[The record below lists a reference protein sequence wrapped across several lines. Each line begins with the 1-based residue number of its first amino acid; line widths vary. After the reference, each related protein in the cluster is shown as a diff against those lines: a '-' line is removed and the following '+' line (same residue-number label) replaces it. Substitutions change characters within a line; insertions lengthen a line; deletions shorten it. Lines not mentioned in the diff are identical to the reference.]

1 MSQAAF
7 PSTPYKGLAPY
18 GQEDAAYFFGR
29 ESEQEVIA
37 SNLLAS
43 RLTLLYGP
51 SGVGKSSVLRAGVN
65 HRLQEIARQNLTE
78 QGRPE
83 FAVVIFSSWV
93 DDPVVGLVREVQEAI
108 AKALSVPTH
117 DSLPAGTSL
126 SDTLAI
132 LAERAGG
139 EIFII
144 LDQFEEYFL
153 YLTEEDREG
162 SFAVEFPRAVNRT
175 DLRVNFLLSIREDA
189 LAKLDRFKGRI
200 AGLFKNYLRIDQ
212 LDREAARRAITKPIE
227 IFNETGQPAA
237 QPVTIEPELVE
248 SVLDQVEGL
257 EEELGQGGR
266 GGVAKSHRASIGSAR
281 IEAPYLQLVLTRIWD
296 KELGDGSRVLRRA
309 TLDRLEGA
317 KKIVRTHLE
326 QVMAGFGKEEGR
338 VASRIFKFL
347 VTPSGSKIAY
357 SLEDLAYHAEL
368 RPEQVKPVL
377 TKLTSPKM
385 RVLRVVAASGNQSER
400 YEIFHD
406 ALAPAILGWRTRY
419 MQEQDRSA
427 LAGTE
432 RIINDIISKLLTAG
446 FRRKDC
452 WVCSRKL
459 RTTTKAWPRPMNP
472 QNCSI
477 EDPVQTRQKGT
488 SFSSKGT

>member
-93 DDPVVGLVREVQEAI
+93 
-108 AKALSVPTH
+108 
-117 DSLPAGTSL
+117 
-126 SDTLAI
+126 DTLAI